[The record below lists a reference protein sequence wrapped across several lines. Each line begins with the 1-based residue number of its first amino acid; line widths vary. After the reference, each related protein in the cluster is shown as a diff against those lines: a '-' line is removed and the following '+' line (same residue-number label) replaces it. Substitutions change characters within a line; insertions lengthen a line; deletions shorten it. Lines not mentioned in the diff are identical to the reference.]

1 MDGIGR
7 IKKKFGLIGRNISYS
22 FSKAYFT
29 RKFADL
35 GLVDHSYDN
44 YDLESLSEFKGLIQQ
59 DVLHGLNVTIPYK
72 QEIIPYLDDLDEKA
86 KTIGAVNTIKFVN
99 HHLVGY
105 NTDAYG
111 FEQSLIPMLQTQHKK
126 ALVLGTGGASKAITY
141 VLDHLGL
148 DYAFVSRNPKNGQF
162 AYSDLVE
169 EHFQEYQVIV
179 NCSPVGTFPQVTAK
193 PQIPYTFITGQHL
206 LYDLIYNPEE
216 TAFLLEGKKRGAT
229 VQNGWRMLQLQAE
242 KAWEI
247 WNS

>member
-1 MDGIGR
+1 MEGIDR
-7 IKKKFGLIGRNISYS
+7 SKKKFGLVGRSISYS

-29 RKFADL
+29 KKFADL
-35 GLVDHSYDN
+35 GLEDHSYDN
-44 YDLESLSEFKGLIQQ
+44 FDLESLSEFDGLLRQK
-59 DVLHGLNVTIPYK
+59 VLQGLNVTIPYK

-99 HHLVGY
+99 HQLVGY

-111 FEQSLIPMLQTQHKK
+111 FEQSLIPLLQTQHKK
-126 ALVLGTGGASKAITY
+126 ALILGTGGASKAITY

-148 DYAFVSRNPKNGQF
+148 DYAFISRNPKNKQF
-162 AYSDLVE
+162 AYSDLGK
-169 EHFQEYQVIV
+169 EHFQGYQVIV
-179 NCSPVGTFPQVTAK
+179 NCSPVGTFPQVKDK
-193 PQIPYTFITGQHL
+193 PQIPYDFITGRHL

-229 VQNGWRMLQLQAE
+229 VQNGLHMLQLQAE